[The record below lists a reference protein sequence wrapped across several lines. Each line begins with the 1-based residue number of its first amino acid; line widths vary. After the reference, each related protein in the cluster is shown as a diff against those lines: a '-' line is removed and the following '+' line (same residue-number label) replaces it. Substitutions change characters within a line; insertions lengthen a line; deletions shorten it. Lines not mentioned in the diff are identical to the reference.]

1 MDSRR
6 DSMSSFEHVE
16 LAQAAE
22 TSHDDT
28 PIAGNP
34 AFNAPARATSLPPPV
49 PSARVS
55 PGPGSGFPP
64 APRSP
69 GQDPLKEI
77 EEVAERVMGT
87 AVHAAKDVTQLAS
100 EAAREA
106 AREARQG
113 LSSLA
118 SGFSSWWST
127 LDVPTEDQGS
137 GGNSADE
144 RDAVALAVSLGLEPG
159 EAVLESFPCHLLQTY
174 RSVNGL
180 TPDREVPFPGTLH
193 LTSLNAV
200 FVAGQGAGLPDPVR
214 LPLAAV
220 RASHVTGAAVARPPR
235 GSASAGQR
243 LVLSATIAEGD
254 IAFAGFREGGPES
267 ALALLEHLSSS
278 D

>member
-1 MDSRR
+1 MHWYVDCERVFHVTIR
-6 DSMSSFEHVE
+6 TKNAMNLLRLRHLGAPSFPRIHWP
-16 LAQAAE
+16 LSQSP
-22 TSHDDT
+22 SH
-28 PIAGNP
+28 
-34 AFNAPARATSLPPPV
+34 TSLQPLV
-49 PSARVS
+49 PL
-55 PGPGSGFPP
+55 
-64 APRSP
+64 
-69 GQDPLKEI
+69 Q
-77 EEVAERVMGT
+77 
-87 AVHAAKDVTQLAS
+87 
-100 EAAREA
+100 
-106 AREARQG
+106 
-113 LSSLA
+113 
-118 SGFSSWWST
+118 
-127 LDVPTEDQGS
+127 
-137 GGNSADE
+137 